1 MKKSEDDLKKIES
14 EHLSI
19 LTSDGRHLIAL
30 AQGAASLLESD
41 WSSENKLS
49 DEKKQ
54 KIFKMLLD
62 TLDKHSQLIQ
72 WSIQERQKYIIS
84 MQEPDS
90 SE

>member
-1 MKKSEDDLKKIES
+1 MKNSDDVLTQMNA
-14 EHLSI
+14 EHLGI

-54 KIFKMLLD
+54 KLFKMLLD
-62 TLDKHSQLIQ
+62 TLNKHSELIQ
-72 WSIQERQKYIIS
+72 WSIQERQKYIET
-84 MQEPDS
+84 MRDQNN